1 MFRYKSYKQT
11 FIVAALI
18 ILLCLVCLTGATFA
32 LFTND
37 PNDGTIG
44 IITTAGDVKV
54 DIIDSSSGESL
65 VGKVLQFRSSSEER
79 QIIFEPGATFVT
91 QGFKV
96 KNAGNIPVNF
106 CLYVSRDENINME
119 EFIDAFDVWITKDPT
134 DLKSAERLTE
144 FYGRLEVGQPTD
156 EIYYLVIKMKET
168 AGNQFQGKEYTGI
181 GVTVYAVQG
190 NVEIEE

>member
-37 PNDGTIG
+37 PDDGTIG

-91 QGFKV
+91 RGFKV

-106 CLYVSRDENINME
+106 RLYVSRDENIDME
-119 EFIDAFDVWITKDPT
+119 EFINAFDVWITKEPT

-181 GVTVYAVQG
+181 GVTVYAIQG